1 MVPSLWQYGPIP
13 GRNLQN
19 SCCLYSSRGDK
30 KYANNRISKET
41 TLNAPRR
48 MQAMKSR
55 RIKWL
60 FLVEETRKGTVE
72 LLLGFDLKGLL
83 GFYPSGDR
91 QEIAH
96 PGKRTT
102 LG

>member
-1 MVPSLWQYGPIP
+1 M
-13 GRNLQN
+13 
-19 SCCLYSSRGDK
+19 
-30 KYANNRISKET
+30 NNCISKDT

-48 MQAMKSR
+48 MQAMKCQ

-91 QEIAH
+91 EEIAP
-96 PGKRTT
+96 PGKRTA